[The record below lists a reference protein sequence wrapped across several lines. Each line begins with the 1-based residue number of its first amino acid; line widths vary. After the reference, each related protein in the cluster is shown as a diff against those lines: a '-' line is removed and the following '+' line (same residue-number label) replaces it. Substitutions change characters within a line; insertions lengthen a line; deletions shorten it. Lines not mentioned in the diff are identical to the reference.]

1 KKRRRPEAKQVKTIR
16 ICGSAVGSPFCKSR
30 LGILQKSDVTLKFE
44 IQVKTCGGVFW
55 LRQCFCYGNMRDNKD
70 QMTVSVIRSRPWIE
84 ALRFNWKI
92 N

>member
-1 KKRRRPEAKQVKTIR
+1 MALN
-16 ICGSAVGSPFCKSR
+16 FH
-30 LGILQKSDVTLKFE
+30 
-44 IQVKTCGGVFW
+44 VKTCGGVFW
-55 LRQCFCYGNMRDNKD
+55 LRQCFCYGVFLSDSLYFDNMRDNKD

>member
-1 KKRRRPEAKQVKTIR
+1 MVLNCFKKTI
-16 ICGSAVGSPFCKSR
+16 IHKLKESVGITLTHAEACFGYDNVFVMAYFCQ
-30 LGILQKSDVTLKFE
+30 I
-44 IQVKTCGGVFW
+44 
-55 LRQCFCYGNMRDNKD
+55 NMRDNKD